1 MKRKMYATIRRYEG
15 VLDPDGAAKKVD
27 ELFVPLISVL
37 PGFVEY
43 YWINLGEGTMIS
55 ITIFKT
61 LSDAIDANEKS
72 RVWVKDLLANILSSS
87 VRIEA
92 GSIVTY
98 KGK

>member
-15 VLDPDGAAKKVD
+15 VQDPDGAAKKVD
-27 ELFVPLISVL
+27 ELFVPLISAL
-37 PGFVEY
+37 TGFVEY

-55 ITIFKT
+55 ITVFKT

-72 RVWVKDLLANILSSS
+72 RVWVKELLANILSSS

-92 GSIVTY
+92 GPIVTY